1 MLLLVV
7 VVLLLVVVLLVVV
20 LLVVVLIISSS
31 ISSIQ
36 GERGR
41 GSRRTRRTSLRS
53 MHRLLDS
60 STWAKKYRKYPE
72 SHPTSFDSSLT
83 GTKAKIRRKGQTRCT
98 PTLTKHDSCSDEDDS
113 RETSNRDKRKPDHTT
128 NAAAEHDTT
137 NPGDY
142 QTTETTKNDGI
153 LTL

>member
-7 VVLLLVVVLLVVV
+7 VVLLVLLLLLVV
-20 LLVVVLIISSS
+20 ISINSIS

-113 RETSNRDKRKPDHTT
+113 RETSNRDKRKADHTT

-142 QTTETTKNDGI
+142 QTTETTTNDGT

>member
-1 MLLLVV
+1 ML
-7 VVLLLVVVLLVVV
+7 LLLVVVLLVVV
-20 LLVVVLIISSS
+20 VLISISSS
-31 ISSIQ
+31 SSSIQ

-60 STWAKKYRKYPE
+60 STWAKKYRKDPE

-113 RETSNRDKRKPDHTT
+113 RETSNRDKRKADHTT

-142 QTTETTKNDGI
+142 QTTETTTNDGT